1 MKMKNNYQKKL
12 KKLRSEIDQVDR
24 ALLSI
29 LKKRSAIVQKI
40 AVLKIKNK
48 LPIIQKSRNLE
59 IQKNRRAQ
67 GEKLGLAPQ
76 YINKL
81 FQILIRQSV
90 QDQRNLV
97 KKKSRTK

>member
-1 MKMKNNYQKKL
+1 MKNNYQKKL